1 MSAKKIQV
9 VQIFALVVSLFMTI
23 LPPASMAA
31 QEARGTITGK
41 VLDAQKAV
49 VPDASVT
56 VTNVAMGTNTTV
68 KTNDEGL
75 FRALYLIPGTYQ
87 ISVTLQG
94 FKKYVRDGVTL
105 RVGDTL
111 ALDIQLEIGA
121 IDQSVTVVAD
131 APLLETATASQ
142 GAVVDSRRVAELP
155 IAHGDP
161 YKLIGLSPG
170 VTYNGSQRLDR
181 PYEPTHIVG
190 YAIDGTRR
198 NRSDLTIDG
207 TPSTA
212 TANAG
217 EVIASYVPPQ
227 DIVQEFK
234 VQTATFD
241 AALGNT
247 EGGVTNLTIKSGGND
262 FHGTLNYGKMW
273 PGLVAND
280 FYANAN
286 RIPRPSFYYNRFGGS
301 ISGPVWVPKVYKGT
315 NKTFFLYGYEAIRE
329 ARPRNNGVPTV
340 PTEAFKRGDFSAL
353 LDPRLNPTNA
363 PIHPYQIFN
372 PFTRRRLAN
381 GRIQSDPFPNNII
394 PQNLIN
400 PVARNIVDNYFP
412 TPRTAGNLDGT
423 QNFLRPEMVERAIYS
438 SNTIRIDHIVSD
450 KQRIFGRASWYD
462 RNSDYNNYFDNIATG
477 QEFQFISRQAT
488 IDDVITVNA
497 TTVINLRYGYN
508 RFIRADQGNSAS
520 KGLDLTTLGFPSA
533 YNNLI
538 SPDVRRFPR
547 FDIAGY
553 QGTGVA
559 GEFRPNDL
567 HSFGGPVNKVI
578 NNHSAKAGLEFR
590 SYRENIRAFAPTQT
604 GQFNFDTTWTRGPF
618 DNSVGSPNSLG
629 QSFASF
635 LLGLP
640 AASSFVLNP
649 STYAE
654 QSTTWGIFV
663 HDDWKVNSRL
673 TLNLGL
679 RYEYETP
686 LTERYNRSVKG
697 FDYNAA
703 QPFSAA
709 AATAFR
715 NSQSNAANAT
725 PEVTDFVVRGG
736 LTFAGTGD
744 RDLYRTPKKNF
755 MPRIGLA
762 FQLNDKTVIRSG
774 YGIFYGFLGQR
785 RGDVI
790 QTGFAQ
796 NTPLNVSLDNGLTFI
811 ETLSNPFQNGI
822 LPAVGAL
829 AGTATSVGN
838 SITFFNPDPST
849 PYMQRWELGFQRQFG
864 DYVTE
869 VSYVGNRGTHIEV
882 GRNLN
887 ATPNQYLSTSP
898 TRDTARINYLSQP
911 VPNPFAG
918 LLPLTA
924 SGTFRSNTI
933 ARERLLRPFPQFD
946 AVNTTT
952 NEGYSWYHSLQ
963 MRIDKRFKNGYTM
976 GAAYTYSKFMEAT
989 EFLNAGDLFP
999 SEVIAADDRPHRLT
1013 VSGIYELPFGQGRR
1027 LLGDSHPVVSRIVSG
1042 WQINGIYTYQS
1053 GPAIGNWGNV
1063 IYNGNLGDLTL
1074 SRDEQDVVQ
1083 WFNTEGFER
1092 IAANQLASNVRT
1104 FPLRFGFLRAHHISN
1119 YDLSLFKNTKIKEG
1133 VDIQFRAE
1141 FLNAFNTP
1149 LFSVANGVN
1158 VNPTSPITTPAR
1170 KQGDFGS
1177 VTAGTLEN
1185 YARRIQFSLKLLF

>member
-1 MSAKKIQV
+1 MSAKKIQI
-9 VQIFALVVSLFMTI
+9 VQVFALVVSLFMTI
-23 LPPASMAA
+23 LPPASLAA

-49 VPDASVT
+49 VPDATVT

-87 ISVTLQG
+87 ISVSLQG
-94 FKKYVRDGVTL
+94 FKKYIRDGVML

-280 FYANAN
+280 FYGNAN
-286 RIPRPSFYYNRFGGS
+286 KIGRPSFYYNRFGGS

-340 PTEAFKRGDFSAL
+340 PSEAMKRGDFSEL
-353 LDPRLNPTNA
+353 LKISSA
-363 PIHPYQIFN
+363 YQIYN

-400 PVARNIVDNYFP
+400 PVAKTIVDNYFP
-412 TPRTAGNLDGT
+412 TPRTAGNADGT

-438 SNTIRIDHIVSD
+438 SNTIRIDHIISD
-450 KQRIFGRASWYD
+450 NQRIFGRASWYD

-488 IDDVITVNA
+488 IDDVYTINA

-520 KGLDLTTLGFPSA
+520 QGLDLTTLGFPSA

-538 SPDVRRFPR
+538 SPDIRRFPR
-547 FDIAGY
+547 FDITGY

-567 HSFGGPVNKVI
+567 HSFGGTINKVI
-578 NNHSAKAGLEFR
+578 NNHSAKAGVEFR

-604 GQFNFDTTWTRGPF
+604 GQFNFDSTWTRGPL
-618 DNSVGSPNSLG
+618 DNSPTSPGSLG

-640 AASSFVLNP
+640 AASSFVLNAA
-649 STYAE
+649 TYAE
-654 QSTTWGIFV
+654 QSTTWGLFV

-679 RYEYETP
+679 RYEFETP
-686 LTERYNRSVKG
+686 LTERFNRSVKG
-697 FDYNAA
+697 FDADLV
-703 QPFSAA
+703 QPFEAA

-725 PEVTDFVVRGG
+725 PEVTNFLARGG
-736 LTFAGTGD
+736 LTFADAAD
-744 RDLYRTPKKNF
+744 RGLYKTPKKNF

-774 YGIFYGFLGQR
+774 YGIFFGFLGQR
-785 RGDVI
+785 RGDVV
-790 QTGFAQ
+790 QTGYSQ
-796 NTPLNVSLDNGLTFI
+796 STPLNVSLDNGLTFV

-822 LPAVGAL
+822 LPAVGSAL
-829 AGTATSVGN
+829 GFQTSVGN
-838 SITFFNPDPST
+838 TITFFNPNPST
-849 PYMQRWELGFQRQFG
+849 PYMQRWELGVQRQLGSF
-864 DYVTE
+864 VTE

-882 GRNLN
+882 TRNIN
-887 ATPNQYLSTSP
+887 ATPNQYLSTSA
-898 TRDTARINYLSQP
+898 TRDQATIDYLSKP

-918 LLPLTA
+918 LLPATA
-924 SGTFRSNTI
+924 SSTFRATTI

-963 MRIDKRFKNGYTM
+963 MRVDKRFQNGYTM

-989 EFLNAGDLFP
+989 ELLNAGDP
-999 SEVIAADDRPHRLT
+999 RPAETIAADDRPHRLT

-1027 LLGDSHPVVSRIVSG
+1027 ILGDTNSVVSRIISG

-1063 IYNGNLGDLTL
+1063 IYNGDLGDLTL
-1074 SRDEQDVVQ
+1074 SREEQDVVQ
-1083 WFNTEGFER
+1083 WFNTNGFER
-1092 IAANQLASNVRT
+1092 DSAKQLASNVRT
-1104 FPLRFGFLRAHHISN
+1104 FPLRLGFLRAHHISN

-1149 LFSVANGVN
+1149 LLFTSQINL
-1158 VNPTSPITTPAR
+1158 NPTSTISTPFR